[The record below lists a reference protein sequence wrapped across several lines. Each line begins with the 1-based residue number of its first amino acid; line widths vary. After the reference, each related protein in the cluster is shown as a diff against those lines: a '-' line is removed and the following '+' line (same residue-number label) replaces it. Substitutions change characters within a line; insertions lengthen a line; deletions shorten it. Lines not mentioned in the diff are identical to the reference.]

1 MSVQVT
7 GTEQVSRELSKRKDH
22 AVNAITTILGVGA
35 GLILAEAKRQC
46 TSATVRRAL
55 VAQPIDDG
63 QGETIAIGP
72 DLSKTKIAH
81 FIEFGTNAHSQQSW
95 NRKAT
100 IQHPGTSAR
109 PFLRPAFDNQKEN
122 VEKAIGKGL
131 SVAMELD

>member
-1 MSVQVT
+1 MSVTVT
-7 GTEQVSRELSKRKDH
+7 GTEQVSRELDKRSNH
-22 AVNAITTILGVGA
+22 AVNAITAILGAGA
-35 GLILAEAKRQC
+35 GLILAEARRQC
-46 TSATVRRAL
+46 TSARVRRAL

-81 FIEFGTNAHSQQSW
+81 FIEFGTSAHTQQSW

-109 PFLRPAFDNQKEN
+109 PFLRPAFDSQKDK
-122 VEKAIGKGL
+122 VEKEIGHGL